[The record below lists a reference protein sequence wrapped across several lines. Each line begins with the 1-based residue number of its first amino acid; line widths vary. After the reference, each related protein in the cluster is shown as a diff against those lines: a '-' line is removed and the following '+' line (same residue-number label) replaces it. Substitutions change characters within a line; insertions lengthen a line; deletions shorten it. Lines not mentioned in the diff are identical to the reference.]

1 MLEAII
7 MFLIYV
13 CVVAIVIY
21 LVIWVLRD
29 VLGLPLP
36 GKVIQILWVIFA
48 LIVILFLVRLILP
61 MAGGHRLL
69 GMLGEFFIA

>member
-1 MLEAII
+1 MLESII

-13 CVVAIVIY
+13 CLVAIVIY

-36 GKVIQILWVIFA
+36 GKVIQILWVVFA
-48 LIVILFLVRLILP
+48 LIVLLFLVQTVLG
-61 MAGGHRLL
+61 GGHSLR
-69 GMLGEFFIA
+69 FFR